1 MPSIT
6 AKAFTADEVSMT
18 KITLRPYQ
26 PAVAAKVFELNE
38 RGVLNIKTVTPLND
52 HRSRIQQLLE
62 AEVAQLIPSLHPVE
76 IDVGQLHAALV
87 DANELERRACN
98 RRSGTC
104 PSRDAPHERGLPR
117 SELAFEQDQ
126 VTSAQ
131 TASQLLAGGLGLLC
145 SRTLT
150 QSGRSRSPRAAA
162 RCRLH
167 QAPGST
173 GRRLATR

>member
-26 PAVAAKVFELNE
+26 PAVDSQMFELDE
-38 RGVLNIKTVTPLND
+38 GGVLNIKTVTPLDD
-52 HRSRIQQLLE
+52 HSSRIQQLLE

-98 RRSGTC
+98 RRSGTS
-104 PSRDAPHERGLPR
+104 PSRDAAHERGLPH

-126 VTSAQ
+126 VTTAQ
-131 TASQLLAGGLGLLC
+131 TASQLLAGGLGLLG
-145 SRTLT
+145 SRGLT
-150 QSGRSRSPRAAA
+150 QSGRSPTHGAAPQCRLPPPPRSP
-162 RCRLH
+162 
-167 QAPGST
+167 AP
-173 GRRLATR
+173 